1 MTRRSPN
8 PWLLALWFALACGL
22 LEGTL
27 YQLPAVRMFIIRQ
40 NVRLDADAWW
50 LPVAANLV
58 WFGVL
63 AAIVWLLARWH
74 PQRFGW
80 KTQFGIFAFMGA
92 LSLILIQTRIHD
104 SAAYLLSIGVG
115 VALARFAGPR
125 EAGVRKAMAWSLP
138 VLAVVALGLAI
149 GQPLL
154 RKRVESAFLAKQGAR
169 GDRPNVVLIILD
181 TVRDFSL
188 SVSGYDRKTTPHL
201 EEWAQKGVLFERAMA
216 TAPWT
221 LPSHATMFTGRYPYE
236 LTAGFRAPLDGTHP
250 VIAEVMADHGWV
262 TGGFVANYGYVGR
275 QLGLGRGFLHFE
287 DTPDTWSRLVFHSGF
302 GRWLK
307 YRIIMPGRE
316 KLLDNHD
323 NFGRKLAPTVTDD
336 FLRWTGSLGD
346 RPYFAFL
353 NYYDAHFPYLPA
365 EPYDRRFT
373 PADQPPYKPRESENI
388 KAAPSPDEAAQ
399 ALNAYDGAI
408 AWLDAELDR
417 LLKGLEAQGQLEN
430 TVVVISSDHGEHF
443 GEHELFGHGNSL
455 YRQLLQVP
463 LIVISPKLPQ
473 GMRVQ
478 QVVSLRDLPRTLM
491 DLAGI
496 RDEDRIPGTSLRPTW
511 ESWGTPAPISP
522 VYAELRRPGKTW
534 QAILAEGNH
543 LIRSQKDA
551 KGNTTQPAEVE
562 LYDMDADPLSL
573 SDLIAAGDTSRAA
586 VAARLA
592 GRVDS
597 MLQGFKPPKVE
608 GAD

>member
-8 PWLLALWFALACGL
+8 PWLPALWFALACGL
-22 LEGTL
+22 IEGTL

-63 AAIVWLLARWH
+63 AAIVWLLARWR
-74 PQRFGW
+74 PGRFGW
-80 KTQFGIFAFMGA
+80 KTQFGIVAFMGA

-104 SAAYLLSIGVG
+104 AAAYLLSVGVG

-138 VLAVVALGLAI
+138 LLAVVALGLAI

-154 RKRVESAFLAKQGAR
+154 RKRFESAYLAKQGAR
-169 GDRPNVVLIILD
+169 GDRPNVVLVILD

-236 LTAGFRAPLDGTHP
+236 LTAGFRAPLDDTHP

-262 TGGFVANYGYVGR
+262 TAGFVANFGYVSR
-275 QLGLGRGFLHFE
+275 QLGLGRGFVRFE
-287 DTPDTWSRLVFHSGF
+287 DGPDPWPLLVYSSAF
-302 GRWLK
+302 GRWL
-307 YRIIMPGRE
+307 RDQVIMPARVR
-316 KLLDNHD
+316 LLDNHD
-323 NFGRKLAPTVTDD
+323 NFGRKLAPEVTDD
-336 FLRWTGSLGD
+336 FLRWTGHLGD

-353 NYYDAHFPYLPA
+353 NYYDAHDPYLPPP
-365 EPYDRRFT
+365 PYDRRFT
-373 PADQPPYKPRESENI
+373 PADQPAFRPRDWGGKGVQPAASEI
-388 KAAPSPDEAAQ
+388 SAAV
-399 ALNAYDGAI
+399 NAYDGAI
-408 AWLDAELDR
+408 AWLDAEMDR
-417 LLKGLEAQGQLEN
+417 LLKGLEAQGQLDN

-443 GEHELFGHGNSL
+443 GEHGLVLHGNSL

-463 LIVISPKLPQ
+463 LIVISPNLPQ
-473 GMRVQ
+473 GLRVQ

-496 RDEDRIPGTSLRPTW
+496 RDEDRIPGTSLRPLW

-551 KGNTTQPAEVE
+551 KGNTTFPMEVE
-562 LYDMDADPLSL
+562 LFDMDADPLSL

-608 GAD
+608 GAE